1 MKIMKYKSIV
11 LVSTLLIV
19 TTVFSAC
26 GSTSSLNNK
35 NKTKETPTIAEQSND
50 EIANIFGQKLIP
62 EEQKEYYKKYFTKQF
77 DGIRKDNLSDWK
89 DESGNWCY
97 PADYQIT
104 WIPSD
109 DEKMAAQQFPK
120 ELLEDMSTEELFQFI
135 RKAHGFWAQS
145 AFENY
150 AIALSGY
157 YSHYNFIAE
166 LMQRDDCAEVVHK
179 YYAKATD
186 DDVKQYSKVAHMS
199 YSDKGKTE
207 KQELFQLMEG
217 MEWFFLYKNGESVP
231 DDRVFG
237 TDLLADVQ

>member
-1 MKIMKYKSIV
+1 MLS
-11 LVSTLLIV
+11 IV

-26 GSTSSLNNK
+26 GPTNSLSNQG
-35 NKTKETPTIAEQSND
+35 KTQKAQAVTEQSSN
-50 EIANIFGQKLIP
+50 EITDIFGETLLP

-89 DESGNWCY
+89 DEDGNWCY
-97 PADYQIT
+97 PADYKIT

-109 DEKMAAQQFPK
+109 DEQMAAQQFPG

-135 RKAHGFWAQS
+135 QEAHGFWAQS
-145 AFENY
+145 AFDSY
-150 AIALSGY
+150 VVALSGY

-179 YYAKATD
+179 YYEKAAE
-186 DDVKQYSKVAHMS
+186 DDVKLYSKRSRRS
-199 YSDKGKTE
+199 YSNEDKVE
-207 KQELFQLMEG
+207 KQELFQLLEG

-231 DDRVFG
+231 DDLVFG
-237 TDLLADVQ
+237 TGLLSSDE